1 MNFVRRG
8 LISVLRKRGKSAIL
22 LILVFILGNVMAGVI
37 SVKAAVGNTQKIM
50 REKIGVLA
58 SIEVDYDAYNETGG
72 IEPIGPIPTE
82 TIHAIGR
89 LDGVKQYDY
98 LSKLS
103 LESNEIEAY
112 YDDNPGPIKPLY
124 RSDDL
129 PMPEPDKGGTIL
141 PAPDD
146 PNPYENWS
154 YFQLV
159 GGQNPDILDQVYG
172 QITLYQGRTFS
183 EDEIANSVN
192 AVVISRKL
200 AEKNGLSVGS
210 TIQMKKQIYKY
221 EYDILPRKDVD
232 IMPIPGM
239 PGKPGTPEIVIKTFE
254 LTVIGIFEPVERPEA
269 DPSEPYYGY
278 IDFNN
283 QMYTT
288 NKAID
293 LFNQVI
299 METEREL
306 NGTETTGSYSYVLPV
321 FTLKDP
327 LGIEAFQQE
336 AAPLLPKFYKLT
348 DTSEDFQYIATPM
361 KNMDWIATL
370 ILGVTIGATL
380 LILSLLITLFLRDRR
395 HEMGIYRSLGE
406 SRVRVAGQILT
417 EVLLIGILAVSL
429 SLVSGNLIAGNMS
442 DKMLANQIA
451 AEQALRDKDNDK
463 PWYETPSELEMLGYN
478 SEVSEEELI
487 ESYQVRIGAKTVLLF
502 YLVGIGSLVI
512 STAVPILYVIR
523 LNPKKIL
530 M

>member
-58 SIEVDYDAYNETGG
+58 SIEVDYDAYNESGG

-112 YDDNPGPIKPLY
+112 YDDSEGPVKPQPLY
-124 RSDDL
+124 RGDDL
-129 PMPEPDKGGTIL
+129 PATEPDKGGTIM
-141 PAPDD
+141 PTPDD
-146 PNPYENWS
+146 SYDYWS

-159 GGQNPDILDQVYG
+159 GGQNPNILDQVYG

-210 TIQMKKQIYKY
+210 TIQMKKQIYQY
-221 EYDILPRKDVD
+221 NYDILPRKDVD
-232 IMPIPGM
+232 ILPM
-239 PGKPGTPEIVIKTFE
+239 PGIPEKPGEPTIVVKSFE

-269 DPSEPYYGY
+269 DPSESYYRY
-278 IDFNN
+278 TDFNN

-306 NGTETTGSYSYVLPV
+306 NGTEMTSSYSYVLPV

-327 LGIEAFQQE
+327 LGVEAFRQE
-336 AAPLLPKFYKLT
+336 ATPLLPKFYKLT

-417 EVLLIGILAVSL
+417 EVLLIGIVAVSL
-429 SLVSGNLIAGNMS
+429 SLVSGNVIAGNMS

-451 AEQALRDKDNDK
+451 AEQALRDKNDEK

-478 SEVSEEELI
+478 SDVSEEELI
-487 ESYQVRIGAKTVLLF
+487 ESYQVRIGATTVLLF
-502 YLVGIGSLVI
+502 YLVGIGSLIV